1 MSTTHQ
7 VIPAVFRLVLESLR
21 DAQIRPEVTLEEV
34 PPPVQIAPFA
44 VAVRASASALGEEDE
59 PEVEGRFLV
68 LFDPEGQVS
77 WDGQLRIVTL
87 ARSSVDPDMG
97 ADPLL
102 PQVAWSWLTESLTTA
117 GVMPRVEAGT
127 VTRVLSESFA
137 GLESKPDEVDVEIRA
152 SWSPESGD
160 VSAHLLAWS
169 QFLCT
174 VAGIEPHPAG
184 VRVLR
189 QARHGS

>member
-1 MSTTHQ
+1 MSATHQ
-7 VIPAVFRLVLESLR
+7 AIPAEFGVVLESLR
-21 DAQIRPEVTLEEV
+21 HAQIRPEVTVEEV

-44 VAVRASASALGEEDE
+44 VALSASASALDEDDE
-59 PEVEGRFLV
+59 PAVEGRFLV
-68 LFDPEGQVS
+68 LFDPAGQVS
-77 WDGQLRIVTL
+77 WDGQFRIVTL
-87 ARSSVDPDMG
+87 TRSSVDPDMG

-102 PQVAWSWLTESLTTA
+102 PQVAWSWLIESLAAA
-117 GVMPRVEAGT
+117 GVTPASEAGT

-160 VSAHLLAWS
+160 VSAHLQAWS

-174 VAGIEPHPAG
+174 VAGIEPQPAG